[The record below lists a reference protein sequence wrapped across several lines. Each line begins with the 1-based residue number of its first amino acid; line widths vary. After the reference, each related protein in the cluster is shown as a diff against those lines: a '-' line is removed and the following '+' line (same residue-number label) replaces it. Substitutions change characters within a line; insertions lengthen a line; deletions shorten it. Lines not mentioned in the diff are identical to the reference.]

1 MAVLVLLSTFPEPRQ
16 FGHRCLILSRNPRLM
31 SPASGRN
38 IHRNNIIDQGLVEV
52 ANRSEG
58 KGGTSKQQDS
68 LPKQCHCL
76 IRRKIPILFMFLY
89 DLAVKIPCRSPIG
102 NAKRR

>member
-16 FGHRCLILSRNPRLM
+16 FDHRCLILSRNHCLM
-31 SPASGRN
+31 SPASGRT
-38 IHRNNIIDQGLVEV
+38 IHPNNIIDQGLEEV
-52 ANRSEG
+52 AKRSEA
-58 KGGTSKQQDS
+58 KGGISKPQDS

-76 IRRKIPILFMFLY
+76 IRRKIPILSMFLY

-102 NAKRR
+102 NAKHR